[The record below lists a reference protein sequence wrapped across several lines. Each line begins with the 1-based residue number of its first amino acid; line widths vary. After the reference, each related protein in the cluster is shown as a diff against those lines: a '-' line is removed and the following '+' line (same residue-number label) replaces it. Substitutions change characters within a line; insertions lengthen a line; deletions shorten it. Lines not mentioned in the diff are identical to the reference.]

1 MGYVSSN
8 FHCFYPMQP
17 LSERQL
23 DIASARKMLGM
34 VGRNYS
40 DDDME
45 QALDCLY
52 GLVEVGYQFH
62 LEGRL

>member
-1 MGYVSSN
+1 
-8 FHCFYPMQP
+8 MQP

-23 DIASARKMLGM
+23 DIVSARKILGM
-34 VGRNYS
+34 VARNYS

-62 LEGRL
+62 LEGRF

>member
-1 MGYVSSN
+1 
-8 FHCFYPMQP
+8 MQL

-23 DIASARKMLGM
+23 DIVSARKILGM
-34 VGRNYS
+34 VARNYS
-40 DDDME
+40 DEDVE